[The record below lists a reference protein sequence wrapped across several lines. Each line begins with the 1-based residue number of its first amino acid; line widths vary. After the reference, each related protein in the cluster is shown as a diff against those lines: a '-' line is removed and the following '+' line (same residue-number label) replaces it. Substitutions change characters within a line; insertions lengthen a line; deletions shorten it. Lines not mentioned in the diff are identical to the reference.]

1 MRLILALLALLLATP
16 AQAQSSTAE
25 LDTLFAKL
33 RDPTTGAQVLSIEQQ
48 VWAIW
53 MTSGTKEQNDSLAK
67 AAQVMGTGQGK
78 IALAIL
84 DDLVRDAPR
93 FAEAWN
99 KRATLHYLMGHYQAS
114 LDDIVKTVDL
124 EPRHFGA
131 LSGRGMVLMKLGRN
145 AEALAAFKEALQVNP
160 NMVGA
165 KLSIQALEKQ
175 CRNCSSASRELHC
188 GAKPINS

>member
-1 MRLILALLALLLATP
+1 MRHTLLLIALLLTSP
-16 AQAQSSTAE
+16 AMAQSGSSE

-33 RDPTTGAQVLSIEQQ
+33 RDPATGAEVLRIEQQ
-48 VWAIW
+48 VWSIW
-53 MTSGTKEQNDSLAK
+53 MTSGTSEQNERLAK
-67 AAQVMGTGQGK
+67 ASQVMGTGQGK
-78 IALAIL
+78 VALAIL
-84 DDLVRDAPR
+84 DDLIKEAPG

-99 KRATLHYLMGHYQAS
+99 KRATLHYLMGDYQAS

-131 LSGRGMVLMKLGRN
+131 LSGRGMVLMKLGKN
-145 AEALAAFKEALQVNP
+145 AEALAAFKEALAVNP

-175 CRNCSSASRELHC
+175 FPEL
-188 GAKPINS
+188 

>member
-1 MRLILALLALLLATP
+1 MRHVLALLALLLAAP
-16 AQAQSSTAE
+16 ALAQSNTAE

-33 RDPTTGAQVLSIEQQ
+33 RDPATGAEVLSIEQK

-53 MTSGTKEQNDSLAK
+53 MTSGTKEQNERLAE

-84 DDLVRDAPR
+84 DDLIKDAPS

-131 LSGRGMVLMKLGRN
+131 LSGRGMVLMKLGKN
-145 AEALAAFKEALQVNP
+145 AEALAAFKEALAVNP

-165 KLSIQALEKQ
+165 KLSIEALEKQ
-175 CRNCSSASRELHC
+175 VPEL
-188 GAKPINS
+188 

>member
-16 AQAQSSTAE
+16 AKAQSSTAE

-175 CRNCSSASRELHC
+175 VPEL
-188 GAKPINS
+188 